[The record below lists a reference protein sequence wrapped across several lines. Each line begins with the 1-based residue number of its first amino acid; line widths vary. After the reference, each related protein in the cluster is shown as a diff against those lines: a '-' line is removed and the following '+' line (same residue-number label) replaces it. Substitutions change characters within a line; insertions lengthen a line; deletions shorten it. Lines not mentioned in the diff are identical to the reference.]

1 MQTKTGIRS
10 VLLMVHKNVAQDY
23 FRYYN
28 NIIINS
34 LRARNIAVDCV
45 DMTEKTESWST
56 IAARILRREYDAALV
71 LNSWGEQNVSLD
83 SGENLFDKAELPFFN
98 WIMDHPGE
106 HIGHLS
112 TRCRNY
118 HMICVD
124 RDHVTF
130 LKKYY
135 PDIRSADFLPLP
147 VEDEDTAETSF
158 ESFINRG
165 YDVVFSGNCQDTD
178 HMRELFEQCP
188 EDRRELLYF
197 LAEHLLEHRELSYE
211 AALEEVLEAVYE
223 REISA
228 EEMREYV
235 SLTTPVIPYIRACV
249 REEVIRE
256 LMKSDIRLH
265 LFGNGWERFQKELS
279 SGNTVLEG
287 TAGFEELSGI
297 YRNSKMVLNI
307 MPWFRNGT
315 HDRIPAGMFAGAAV
329 ITDHS
334 RYLDEI
340 AEKDGIDSGIVFYDI
355 AHPGELE
362 GILKDRLDNAEKLYE
377 NAITGRGFA
386 EKRMHADAVIDGLI
400 RIMEREKSDRSN
412 GIL

>member
-1 MQTKTGIRS
+1 M
-10 VLLMVHKNVAQDY
+10 
-23 FRYYN
+23 
-28 NIIINS
+28 
-34 LRARNIAVDCV
+34 
-45 DMTEKTESWST
+45 
-56 IAARILRREYDAALV
+56 
-71 LNSWGEQNVSLD
+71 
-83 SGENLFDKAELPFFN
+83 
-98 WIMDHPGE
+98 
-106 HIGHLS
+106 
-112 TRCRNY
+112 
-118 HMICVD
+118 
-124 RDHVTF
+124 
-130 LKKYY
+130 
-135 PDIRSADFLPLP
+135 
-147 VEDEDTAETSF
+147 
-158 ESFINRG
+158 
-165 YDVVFSGNCQDTD
+165 
-178 HMRELFEQCP
+178 
-188 EDRRELLYF
+188 
-197 LAEHLLEHRELSYE
+197 
-211 AALEEVLEAVYE
+211 
-223 REISA
+223 
-228 EEMREYV
+228 
-235 SLTTPVIPYIRACV
+235 
-249 REEVIRE
+249 
-256 LMKSDIRLH
+256 
-265 LFGNGWERFQKELS
+265 S

>member
-1 MQTKTGIRS
+1 MESDVKLAETGIHS
-10 VLLMVHKNVAQDY
+10 VLLMVHKSVAQDY

-28 NIIINS
+28 NIIIKA

-45 DMTEKTESWST
+45 DMTEKTESWSH
-56 IAARILRREYDAALV
+56 IAAKILRREYDAALV

-83 SGENLFDKAELPFFN
+83 SGENLFDKAELPFYN
-98 WIMDHPGE
+98 WIMDHPAE
-106 HIGHLS
+106 HMGHLS

-124 RDHVTF
+124 RDHVIF

-147 VEDEDTAETSF
+147 VEDEGIADTSF
-158 ESFINRG
+158 ESFTKRR
-165 YDVVFSGNCQDTD
+165 YAVVFSGNCQDTD
-178 HMRELFEQCP
+178 HMRGLFDQCP

-197 LAEHLLEHRELSYE
+197 LAGHLLEHRELSYE

-223 REISA
+223 REMST

-249 REEVIRE
+249 REEVIRK
-256 LMKSDIRLH
+256 LMISDIRLH
-265 LFGNGWERFQKELS
+265 LFGNGWDRYQKELS
-279 SGNTVLEG
+279 NGNTVLEG

-297 YRNSKMVLNI
+297 YRNSKMVLNV
-307 MPWFRNGT
+307 MPWFRNGS
-315 HDRIPAGMFAGAAV
+315 HDRIPMGMFAGAAV
-329 ITDHS
+329 VTDHS
-334 RYLDEI
+334 GYLDEI
-340 AEKDGIDSGIVFYDI
+340 AEKDANDNSIVFYDI

-362 GILKDRLDNAEKLYE
+362 GILKDRLHEAEELYE
-377 NAITGRGFA
+377 TAFTGRKFA
-386 EKRMHADAVIDGLI
+386 EKRMHVDAIIDELI
-400 RIMEREKSDRSN
+400 RIMERNKV
-412 GIL
+412 